1 MNIQNNEKDMYCVS
15 KFNQIDNVKKY
26 IKISPKLSIVDC
38 TLRDGEQQAGI
49 VFTKEDKVNI
59 AKKLDE
65 LGIPEIEVG
74 MPAVS
79 EEDQKATKEIV
90 NANLNARIVALSR
103 ATKEDIDLLSDCG
116 VWGVTISLPIGD
128 LQRKYKLN
136 WSDDKYIDTLLKIT
150 NYAKEKGFYVNLSP
164 YDTPRTN
171 FEFMKKVFTLVAK
184 EGTVDRIRLVD
195 TVGSAI
201 PLAIKYLV
209 CEMKKIIKNIPIE
222 IHCHNDFGLATACT
236 LAGAEEGAEFL
247 STTIN
252 GIGER
257 SGNAATEEVLAAL
270 KILYGVDLGV
280 KLEKLVEI
288 SRLVEN
294 ISGIKVQQHKAIVGE
309 SSFAHESGMVV
320 AGVLKMPFI
329 GEAYKPEIVGQ
340 KRKILIGKKSG
351 TQSINAKLKK
361 LNINIDSREILKKIL
376 DDVKMNAILKKR
388 ALTDNE
394 LITITK
400 KYFD

>member
-1 MNIQNNEKDMYCVS
+1 MNIQNNKKNEYCVS
-15 KFNQIDNVKKY
+15 EYNQIDDVKKY

-90 NANLNARIVALSR
+90 NANLNARIIALSR
-103 ATKEDIDLLSDCG
+103 PIKEDIDLLSDCG
-116 VWGVTISLPIGD
+116 VWGATISLPIGD

-136 WSDDKYIDTLLKIT
+136 WTDEKYIDTTLKIT
-150 NYAKEKGFYVNLSP
+150 KYAKEKGLYVNLSP
-164 YDTPRTN
+164 YDTTRTN

-195 TVGSAI
+195 TVGAAM

-209 CEMKKIIKNIPIE
+209 REMKKIVKNIPIE
-222 IHCHNDFGLATACT
+222 IHCHDDFGLATACT

-257 SGNAATEEVLAAL
+257 SGNAATEEVLVAL
-270 KILYGVDLGV
+270 KILYGIDIGV
-280 KLEKLVEI
+280 KLEKLVEV

-294 ISGIKVQQHKAIVGE
+294 LSGIKLHQHKSIVGKN
-309 SSFAHESGMVV
+309 SFAHESGMVV
-320 AGVLKMPFI
+320 AGVLKMPFV
-329 GEAYKPEIVGQ
+329 GEAYNPEIVGQ

-351 TQSINAKLKK
+351 TQSINAKLKE
-361 LNINIDSREILKKIL
+361 LNINIDSREILKNIL
-376 DDVKMNAILKKR
+376 NDVKTYAILKKR
-388 ALTDNE
+388 ALTNNE

-400 KYFD
+400 KYSD